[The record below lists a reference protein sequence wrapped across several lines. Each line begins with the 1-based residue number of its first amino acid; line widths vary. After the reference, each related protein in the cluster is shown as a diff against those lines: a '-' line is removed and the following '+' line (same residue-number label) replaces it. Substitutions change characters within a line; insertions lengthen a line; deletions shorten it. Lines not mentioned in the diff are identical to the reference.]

1 MLSSNERCGCCPR
14 PLIFPYFPIAWTT
27 PRDATALAA
36 IRGDVSA
43 GHPGVLGTAKRMGGF
58 ELACFYRAVSEVKT
72 GGVASA
78 DFIADFVAPNPMA
91 IASPSDPGA

>member
-1 MLSSNERCGCCPR
+1 MFSCERCGGDQDSTSCPR
-14 PLIFPYFPIAWTT
+14 FPFARTT
-27 PRDATALAA
+27 SRDATAAL
-36 IRGDVSA
+36 RGDVSA